1 MKTFYGLMAA
11 LLIGIAV
18 GVYITKDFDDAQAT
32 SASQQDIGDAI
43 AAAKQAKKMEGKPN
57 ND

>member
-1 MKTFYGLMAA
+1 MKTFYGLMGA

-18 GVYITKDFDDAQAT
+18 GVYITKDFDDTQAAN
-32 SASQQDIGDAI
+32 ASQQDIGDAI
-43 AAAKQAKKMEGKPN
+43 AAAKQAKKMEGKPH